1 MDKKEFSQHTSRR
14 FNEELES
21 IRSKVLG
28 MGGLVE
34 DMLLNAL
41 KALYEGDTDL
51 AERVMKKD
59 QEVNDI
65 ELSIDD
71 DCRKILATRAPAA
84 IDLRLI
90 MAIIKAIT
98 DIERIGD
105 EAEKIART
113 AIRLCSPNGQEQVK
127 HHEIVTIADHVQR
140 MVTRSLD
147 AFARFDSVLAMEVYK
162 SDEIVDH
169 YYETIYRNSI
179 TYMMEDPKTI
189 SRRLNLMWI
198 ARSLERIGDH
208 SKNICEYV
216 VYTEKGLDI
225 RHADDPIQSSQVS

>member
-14 FNEELES
+14 FNQELES

-41 KALYEGDTDL
+41 KALYESDTNL
-51 AERVMKKD
+51 AESVIKKD

-71 DCRKILATRAPAA
+71 GCLRILATRAPAA

-90 MAIIKAIT
+90 MAVIKTIT
-98 DIERIGD
+98 DIERMGD
-105 EAEKIART
+105 EAAKIART
-113 AIRLCSPNGQEQVK
+113 AIRLACPDGQEQVK
-127 HHEIVTIADHVQR
+127 HHEIVTIAEHVQK

-147 AFARFDSVLAMEVYK
+147 AFARFDSELAMEVYK

-189 SRRLNLMWI
+189 GRRLNLMWI

-225 RHADDPIQSSQVS
+225 RHADDPMQSSQVS

>member
-1 MDKKEFSQHTSRR
+1 MHKKKFNQHISRK

-21 IRSKVLG
+21 IRSKVLN

-41 KALYEGDTDL
+41 KALYLNDTQL
-51 AERVMKKD
+51 AEIVIKKD

-65 ELSIDD
+65 ELSIDN

-84 IDLRLI
+84 VDLRLI
-90 MAIIKAIT
+90 MATVKTIT
-98 DIERIGD
+98 DLERMGD
-105 EAEKIART
+105 EAEKIGKTVISLAM
-113 AIRLCSPNGQEQVK
+113 PDGQEKVNY
-127 HHEIVTIADHVQR
+127 HELVAIGGHVQK

-147 AFARFDSVLAMEVYK
+147 AFARFDSELALEIIK
-162 SDEIVDH
+162 SDEVVDNF
-169 YYETIYRNSI
+169 YETIYRNSI
-179 TYMMEDPKTI
+179 TYMIEDPMTI
-189 SRRLNLMWI
+189 TRRLNVMWI

-216 VYTEKGLDI
+216 IYTEKGTDI
-225 RHADDPIQSSQVS
+225 RHSEDSVSKTNIS